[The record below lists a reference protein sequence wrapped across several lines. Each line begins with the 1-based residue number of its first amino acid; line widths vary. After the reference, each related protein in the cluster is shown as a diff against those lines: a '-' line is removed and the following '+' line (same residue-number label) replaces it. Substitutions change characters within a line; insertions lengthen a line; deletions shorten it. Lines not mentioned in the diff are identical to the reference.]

1 MSIKEENKAII
12 TLGAQLIKKG
22 RVISVMTET
31 VYGLLADAENS
42 KAVEKIYDLKER
54 PKINPLIVHVDTIE
68 MAKNY
73 AIFSEDA
80 LKIARK
86 FWPGPL
92 TLVLKRKKKCSI
104 SSTVTAG
111 LSTIAIRIPDS
122 KVFLNIINQSKK
134 PIAAPSANRSGYVS
148 STNASHVH
156 NSFGDKLSLI
166 VDSGQSRIGLESTVL
181 DLTNKPYKI
190 LRKGIYDKDIISRNS
205 NVKIFDNN
213 KRFNVEK
220 PKSPGLLQKHYS
232 PNTPLRLNVKKPMKN
247 EVFLSFGNQYKINNN
262 FNLSESADL
271 NEAAYNLFDFLIK
284 SDQLKKKRIAIAPI
298 PNSGIGI
305 VINERLLRAK
315 GN

>member
-42 KAVEKIYDLKER
+42 RAVEEIYDLKER

-68 MAKNY
+68 MAKKY
-73 AIFSEDA
+73 AIFTEDA
-80 LKIARK
+80 LKIASK

-92 TLVLKRKKKCSI
+92 TLVLKRKKNCSI
-104 SSTVTAG
+104 SSIVTAG
-111 LSTIAIRIPDS
+111 LSTIAMRIPDS
-122 KVFLNIINQSKK
+122 RVFLNIINKSKK

-156 NSFGDKLSLI
+156 NSFGDKLGLI
-166 VDSGQSRIGLESTVL
+166 VNSGQSRIGLESTVL
-181 DLTNKPYKI
+181 DLTKKPYKI

-205 NVKIFDNN
+205 NVKIFDSD
-213 KRFNVEK
+213 KKFYVEK

-247 EVFLSFGNQYKINNN
+247 EVFLSFGNQYEINNS

-284 SDQLKKKRIAIAPI
+284 SDQLKKKRIAVAPI
-298 PNSGIGI
+298 PNNGIGI

>member
-22 RVISVMTET
+22 GLISVMTET

-68 MAKNY
+68 MAKKY

-92 TLVLKRKKKCSI
+92 TLVLKRKKNCSI
-104 SSTVTAG
+104 SSIVTAG

-166 VDSGQSRIGLESTVL
+166 VNSGQSRIGLESTVL
-181 DLTNKPYKI
+181 DLTKKPYKI

-205 NVKIFDNN
+205 NVKIFDSD

-220 PKSPGLLQKHYS
+220 LKSPGLLQKHYS

-247 EVFLSFGNQYKINNN
+247 EVFLSFGNQYEINNS

-298 PNSGIGI
+298 PNNGIGI